1 MLAIIPV
8 AAGYAI
14 NAVYRSKATAALRY
28 SVSTVLA
35 AVWFVFL
42 PNTCYLLTEWRHFLV
57 TVDGRNLFMRA
68 RVDSAYLIELISLS
82 LFYFLYSSFGMLM
95 FALAIRPVERAVVKG
110 GLALRLWAFPFF
122 ATVSLGVYLG
132 LILRFN
138 SWDLLTRPGMVWSA
152 IIELTARPL
161 LSAFIVAFGAF
172 LWLCYELLDIW
183 IDGFHCRFARRNDG
197 DQVN

>member
-8 AAGYAI
+8 VAGYAI
-14 NAVYRSKATAALRY
+14 WAVWKSKAAAALRY
-28 SVSTVLA
+28 GVSAVLG

-57 TVDGRNLFMRA
+57 TVDGRNLFLRA
-68 RVDSAYLIELISLS
+68 RVDNAYLIELLTLS

-95 FALAIRPVERAVVKG
+95 FALAIRPVEKAVVKG
-110 GLALRLWAFPFF
+110 GLALRLWALPFF
-122 ATVSLGVYLG
+122 AAVSLGVYLG

-138 SWDLLTRPGMVWSA
+138 SWDLLTRPAMVWGA

-161 LSAFIVAFGAF
+161 LSAFIVGFGAF
-172 LWLCYELLDIW
+172 LWLSYELLDIW
-183 IDGFHCRFARRNDG
+183 IDGFHYRFARRCNG
-197 DQVN
+197 DQEN